1 MSFRLL
7 RRLALVQLL
16 VFLASCFFFLP
27 LPKAQAEEPKPGV
40 LVLAH
45 GTNDPKWFTPVW
57 ELVYGLQEHLPW
69 PVELG
74 FLEAIEPDIPEAVAK
89 LNHRGVNRIIA
100 VPFFVSSYSNHIEEI
115 KYILGLRKD
124 LPNPEEELE
133 RAEPAGELILT
144 RALDDHP
151 LFASL
156 LTRLATSLVRNPEQE
171 VVVLAAHGSD
181 SAEGQEDWRQNLASL
196 GEQMKALSGGKIKEV
211 LYGFIFEGASPSLEE
226 TVSRVIYEK
235 GKTALV
241 VPVMISEGYFTG
253 VKIPGILKK
262 FPQDKYRYPGIGQR
276 ALLTAD
282 REMARLIL
290 EWRAANEIQPAP
302 QIGEIKLNLD
312 RAYAFAKKWP
322 CSALAW
328 RVAGIAYSRLLGD
341 QVTKESW
348 QVVSFLPPEA
358 GSRPVFEAVAEKV
371 YYLGNWEEILPS
383 SPTFLITD
391 RATGKTALIHARP
404 ELFGGEDFFALRNK
418 VMGGQ
423 ASPEEQSLLQ
433 KRLLLLLENL
443 LTQPE
448 EAFAVRQLDPLQ
460 VRKGQELLSF
470 RYPELAWEE
479 GKLCLC
485 RTFLYRGLQEAFA
498 ALWSEGVPDQ
508 GSFTVETKIGTP
520 CAAELLGQLA
530 GEGHYRQIG
539 PRRPPLPED
548 FYLRVRDGRGRNVTV
563 KLAEGAIP
571 PEFFA
576 LRDRIKQGKATREEL
591 VRFNNL
597 RYAAILRLLTD
608 PKALQIE
615 KLEPPAAK
623 FRDLVG
629 HWAEKV
635 VVELAAKGLISGYPD
650 GTFKPDR
657 PVTRAEL
664 ASLLSRTLSLAPGEE
679 KHLELFADRG
689 EIPSWARGAVAA
701 CVREA
706 LLQGYPAGEL
716 RVFRPDQQVSRVEL
730 AVILNRVA
738 RSKGLA
744 ATFTP
749 LSFRDLYDIPN
760 WALADVQQAAQ
771 IGLIVGYPDGTFRPG
786 KPVTRAEAAAMVL
799 RLLEKL
805 PATAQK

>member
-1 MSFRLL
+1 MSSRLL

-16 VFLASCFFFLP
+16 LFLASCFFFLP
-27 LPKAQAEEPKPGV
+27 LPKVQAQELKPGV

-45 GTNDPKWFTPVW
+45 GANDPKWFTPVW

-74 FLEAIEPDIPEAVAK
+74 FLEAINPDIPEAVAK
-89 LNHRGVNRIIA
+89 LNHQGVNRIIA
-100 VPFFVSSYSNHIEEI
+100 VPFFISTYSNHIEEI

-124 LPNPEEELE
+124 LPDPEEKLE
-133 RAEPAGELILT
+133 RAEPAGEVILT

-156 LTRLATSLVRNPEQE
+156 LTRLATSLVQNPEQE

-181 SAEGQEDWRQNLASL
+181 SEEGQEGWRQNLASL
-196 GEQMKALSGGKIKEV
+196 GEQMKASSGGKIKEV

-235 GKTALV
+235 KKTALV

-253 VKIPGILKK
+253 VKVPGILKK

-282 REMARLIL
+282 KEMARLIL

-302 QIGEIKLNLD
+302 QIGEVKLNLD
-312 RAYAFAKKWP
+312 QAYAFAKKWP

-328 RVAGIAYSRLLGD
+328 RVAGIAYPRLLGD
-341 QVTKESW
+341 QMTRESW

-358 GSRPVFEAVAEKV
+358 GSRPVFEAVAEKI
-371 YYLGNWEEILPS
+371 YYLGSWAEILPP

-391 RATGKTALIHARP
+391 RATGKTTLVHARP

-418 VMGGQ
+418 VVGGR
-423 ASPEEQSLLQ
+423 ASPAEQALLQ
-433 KRLLLLLENL
+433 KRLVLLLENL
-443 LTQPE
+443 LTQPD
-448 EAFAVRQLDPLQ
+448 EAFAVRQLDPLR

-498 ALWSEGVPDQ
+498 ALWKEGVPDQ

-520 CAAELLGQLA
+520 CAAEFLGQLA
-530 GEGHYRQIG
+530 GEGRYRQMG
-539 PRRPPLPED
+539 PQRPPLPED
-548 FYLRVRDGRGRNVTV
+548 FYLQVRDGQGRSVAV
-563 KLAEGAIP
+563 KLAKGTIP

-576 LRDRIKQGKATREEL
+576 LRDKIKQGKATQGEL
-591 VRFNNL
+591 VHFNNL
-597 RYAAILRLLTD
+597 RSAAILRLLTD
-608 PKALQIE
+608 PKTLQVE
-615 KLEPPAAK
+615 KFVPPAAE

-629 HWAEKV
+629 HWAEGAV
-635 VVELAAKGLISGYPD
+635 AELAAKGLVSGYPD
-650 GTFKPDR
+650 GTFKPDK

-664 ASLLSRTLSLAPGEE
+664 ASLLSRALNLAPGEE
-679 KHLELFADRG
+679 KHLELFADRN
-689 EIPSWARGAVAA
+689 ELPSWSRGAVAA

-716 RVFRPDQQVSRVEL
+716 RVFCPDRQVPRVEL
-730 AVILNRVA
+730 AVVLNRVA
-738 RSKGLA
+738 RSKGLT
-744 ATFTP
+744 ATSAS
-749 LSFRDLYDIPN
+749 LSFKDLRDIPS
-760 WALADVQQAAQ
+760 WAVVDVQQASQ
-771 IGLIVGYPDGTFRPG
+771 IGLVAGYPDGTFKPD

-805 PATAQK
+805 PATVQK